1 VNFAIHRSAYWPEV
15 SRRLHWTT
23 LGLALVAGVGIG
35 AAVAAT
41 RPSGRG
47 AAEPL
52 SVSSANPQLDPGV
65 RLSAVAPGFMLT
77 DQFDKRVSLRSLR
90 GKVVVLSFNDPKCTT
105 ICPLTTTALLHAK
118 KLLGPA
124 GSRVELIGVGAN
136 PDATGVKW
144 VRAYSQAHRMMREWH
159 FLTGSLP
166 ELKRV
171 WRAYHIEAAVVRGSV
186 DHTPATYVIGANGR
200 ESRLYETAMAYSSV
214 NQLGYEIAQSIA
226 ALLPGHPNVDA
237 KEALAQ
243 PVLYSPHDPVTL
255 PRAGGG
261 IVRLGPGSGAHLV
274 LFFDSWETE
283 VTDLSAQLDALNR
296 YQATA
301 ERKSLPRLI
310 AIDEGGVEASPQA
323 LPRFLRSLPHRLSY
337 PVAVDHSGAVADGY
351 RVQDSPWL
359 ELVSDKGRFLLYE
372 DLAVKGWPRLHELR
386 ATVTAALA
394 RR

>member
-1 VNFAIHRSAYWPEV
+1 MSPAK
-15 SRRLHWTT
+15 
-23 LGLALVAGVGIG
+23 
-35 AAVAAT
+35 
-41 RPSGRG
+41 
-47 AAEPL
+47 
-52 SVSSANPQLDPGV
+52 PQLDPGA
-65 RLSAVAPGFMLT
+65 RLNAVAAPDFTLT

-90 GKVVVLSFNDPKCTT
+90 GKVVVLTFNDPKCTT

-124 GSRVELIGVGAN
+124 ASRVDLIGVGAN

-144 VRAYSQAHRMMREWH
+144 VRAYSRAHRMMRAWH

-171 WRAYHIEAAVVRGSV
+171 WRAYHIYAAVVRGSV

-226 ALLPGHPNVDA
+226 ALLPGHPHVHG
-237 KEALAQ
+237 KESPDE
-243 PVLYSPHDPVTL
+243 PVLYGPRDAVTL

-261 IVRLGPGSGAHLV
+261 SIRLGPGSGTHLV

-283 VTDLSAQLDALNR
+283 VTDLRAQLDALNR
-296 YQATA
+296 YQVAA
-301 ERKSLPRLI
+301 KRKGLPPLV
-310 AIDEGGVEASPQA
+310 AIDEDGVEASPRA
-323 LPRFLRSLPHRLSY
+323 LPRLLHSLPRRLSY

-359 ELVSDKGRFLLYE
+359 ELVSDKGRFLFYV
-372 DLAVKGWPRLHELR
+372 DLAVKGWPRLQKLL
-386 ATVTAALA
+386 ATVTTALA